1 MRESTRRRTRTISA
15 GVSPLLDHK
24 GRKEKKKK
32 ERKKEKKREGR
43 GNEMENEK
51 RRGDRENGTKEV
63 GGVESRSPPRLQW
76 IRPRALFRANFGPR
90 CRFVLPYSS
99 LYRRIGSG
107 SERYLSTSPACACET
122 RVKRRDREG
131 PPPSSSWTPAD
142 ETGRD
147 LRPR

>member
-15 GVSPLLDHK
+15 GVSLLDHK

-51 RRGDRENGTKEV
+51 RRV